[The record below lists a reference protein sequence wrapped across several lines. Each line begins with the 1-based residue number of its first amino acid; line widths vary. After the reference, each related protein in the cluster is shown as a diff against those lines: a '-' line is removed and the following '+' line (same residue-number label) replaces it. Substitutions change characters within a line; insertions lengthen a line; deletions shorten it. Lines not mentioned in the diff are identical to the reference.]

1 MMRVPEGLLP
11 LVQVCVG
18 SCMVLV
24 HKIVYVLLPRCS
36 CAWDQYVIRSYIF
49 RRFAILLYTHIAA
62 CTMSVFAGAVKSEPA
77 DGNGSTSFGTVTEG
91 SAAAVLSGGSGKID
105 TRDEYSR
112 SYGALSRQYAKK
124 ILDRVEFYETLH
136 RLVSVCES
144 EYRQRMDKVPL
155 ERPVR
160 LPDWWISRRHD
171 DVRIR

>member
-1 MMRVPEGLLP
+1 
-11 LVQVCVG
+11 
-18 SCMVLV
+18 
-24 HKIVYVLLPRCS
+24 
-36 CAWDQYVIRSYIF
+36 
-49 RRFAILLYTHIAA
+49 
-62 CTMSVFAGAVKSEPA
+62 MSVFAGAVKSEPA

-171 DVRIR
+171 DVRVLMVVVLMGVCTCIRVLVCVCVRVVDCILWLKRF